1 MATVSDTHE
10 SRRSAVSPQTQR
22 DIPNLG
28 DGGSRPGRGAPPA
41 AIVRS
46 GRTTNGGLMSTRVA
60 RNARRALAGLAIC
73 LALLA
78 VMAVAAM
85 AYLHHQ
91 IDEVDRIE
99 GVFDDLGPRPERPT
113 TGSAAEAINVLL
125 LGTDR
130 RSEVATTGDTARAA
144 AWVPGAQRSD
154 AMMMIHISAD
164 RDQVTAVSL
173 PRDSWV
179 EVPGY
184 GMAKINAA
192 FSYGGP
198 SLAIQ
203 TVERL
208 TDVRIDHVA
217 VVDWEGFR
225 ELTDAV
231 GGVPVQV
238 PQTVYDS
245 ARDITWTAG
254 EHLLNGQEALDYVGQ
269 RYGLPGGDLDRVR
282 RQQAVLATLAEE
294 SLEQRNSP
302 RLVLDFVGMLT
313 RHVSVDDE
321 WSTSELTSLAWSLRH
336 VGNDDVRY
344 LTAPV
349 SGFGWEGAQ
358 SVVRLDR
365 SAGDELWRAIRLDQV
380 ARWTDRH
387 DLAESLTSP
396 VR

>member
-1 MATVSDTHE
+1 
-10 SRRSAVSPQTQR
+10 
-22 DIPNLG
+22 
-28 DGGSRPGRGAPPA
+28 
-41 AIVRS
+41 
-46 GRTTNGGLMSTRVA
+46 MSTRLA
-60 RNARRALAGLAIC
+60 RNTRRAFIGLAVC
-73 LALLA
+73 FALIAL
-78 VMAVAAM
+78 MAVTAM
-85 AYLHHQ
+85 GYLHHQ
-91 IDEVDRIE
+91 IGEVDRID

-113 TGSAAEAINVLL
+113 TGTAAEAVNVLL

-130 RSEVATTGDTARAA
+130 RSEVATTGEAARAA

-154 AMMMIHISAD
+154 AMMLIHISAD

-179 EVPGY
+179 DVPGY

-192 FSYGGP
+192 FSFGGP

-208 TDVRIDHVA
+208 TDVRIDHIA

-238 PQTVYDS
+238 PHTVYDS

-294 SLEQRNSP
+294 SLEERNSP
-302 RLVLDFVGMLT
+302 SLVLDFVGMLT

-321 WSTSELTSLAWSLRH
+321 WSTRELTSLAWSLRH
-336 VGNDDVRY
+336 VGRNDVRY

-365 SAGDELWRAIRLDQV
+365 AAGDELWRAIKLDQV

-387 DLAESLTSP
+387 DLTELLTSP